1 MPFYLQVAEFFL
13 FAILMAIT
21 MVIFAIMAFFYQY
34 VKHEREYEMADEKD
48 TNVLVTDDKQ
58 AEEPD
63 QPTEQE
69 TTQTNN

>member
-1 MPFYLQVAEFFL
+1 
-13 FAILMAIT
+13 MAIT